1 MAVQVSSNTYIYRT
15 ATVPNAASPYAWCS
29 WVRLDSD
36 RNAAGAICALTTS
49 GGVWIHGLRV
59 DTDGTTLLLRV
70 GGSTY
75 STGVSLTVGQWY
87 HLAYTRSGN
96 TFRVYV
102 DGSEVLSQ
110 TTANSSTAAAY
121 IQGSDGGAYVN
132 ASYADTLV
140 ANAAYDQSDV
150 QAEMAAPLGS
160 WANAAAPWAFWPLA
174 SDASDASGN
183 SRPLTTNG
191 TITWVAGRRRRTAWQ
206 PAA

>member
-1 MAVQVSSNTYIYRT
+1 
-15 ATVPNAASPYAWCS
+15 
-29 WVRLDSD
+29 VRLDSD

-87 HLAYTRSGN
+87 FLAYTRATN
-96 TFRVYV
+96 TFTVYV
-102 DGSEVLSQ
+102 DGSVVLTQ
-110 TTANSSTAAAY
+110 TTANGSTAGAF

-150 QAEMAAPLGS
+150 QAEMAAPLGT
-160 WANAAAPWAFWPLA
+160 WANASAPWAFWPLA
-174 SDASDASGN
+174 SNVNDTAGNARDLTASG
-183 SRPLTTNG
+183 SLSY
-191 TITWVAGRRRRTAWQ
+191 VA
-206 PAA
+206 